1 MRLDPVALRSRF
13 PALDRQQGGRPVV
26 WADGPGG
33 TQVPESVIDAM
44 SGVLHR
50 GASNHGGFFSASAES
65 DSLHENARAA
75 VADLLG
81 SSPTEIAFGQ
91 NMTSITF
98 ALSRAIGK
106 TWSEGDEVVV
116 TRLDHDA
123 NVTPWVL
130 AARDAG
136 ATIRFVDID
145 VETATLDMESLES
158 AVGHKTKLV
167 ALPAAS
173 NAVGSLVDVGRG
185 AAIGHSAGAL
195 IFVDAVHY
203 APHGPVDVRA
213 FDCDFLVAS
222 AYKFFG
228 PHTGMLFGKHELL
241 ERFDAYRLR
250 PAPSE
255 SPGKWETGT
264 QSFESLAG
272 VIAAIDYL
280 ASIGASLTDGG
291 RSIGS
296 RRGDL
301 MTAMAATR
309 QYEQMLSRRF
319 LDGVARIP
327 SVRVY
332 GITKGD
338 PLERTPTFGISVD
351 GVHPDRVAAAFG
363 AEGIFV
369 WSGDYYAVEPI
380 AALGVA
386 DTGGLVRIGFVHY
399 NLPEEVDRV
408 IEALE
413 RIAG

>member
-1 MRLDPVALRSRF
+1 MRLDPFAIRSMF

-33 TQVPESVIDAM
+33 TQVPRTVIEAM
-44 SGVLHR
+44 SGVLTR
-50 GASNHGGFFSASAES
+50 GASNHGGYFSASADS
-65 DSLHENARAA
+65 DEVHEAARAA
-75 VADLLG
+75 VADLFG
-81 SSPTEIAFGQ
+81 SSPDEIAFGQ
-91 NMTSITF
+91 NMTSMTF
-98 ALSRAIGK
+98 ALSRAIGR

-123 NVTPWVL
+123 NVTPWML

-136 ATIRFVDID
+136 ATVRFVDID
-145 VETATLDMESLES
+145 TETATLDLDSLEET
-158 AVGHKTKLV
+158 VGPNTRLV
-167 ALPAAS
+167 AIPAAS
-173 NAVGSLVDVGRG
+173 NAVGSLVDVAR
-185 AAIGHSAGAL
+185 AVEIIHSTDAL
-195 IFVDAVHY
+195 AFVDAVHY
-203 APHGPVDVRA
+203 TPHGPVDVRA

-228 PHTGMLFGKHELL
+228 PHTGALYGKHELL

-255 SPGKWETGT
+255 APGKWETGT

-272 VIAAIDYL
+272 VVAAVDYL
-280 ASIGASLTDGG
+280 GSIGASLAESP
-291 RSIGS
+291 RSTGS
-296 RRGDL
+296 RRADVL
-301 MTAMAATR
+301 AAMAATR
-309 QYEQMLSRRF
+309 QYEQMLSKRF
-319 LDGVARIP
+319 LDGVSRIP
-327 SVRVY
+327 KVRVF

-351 GVHPDRVAAAFG
+351 GLAPDRVASELG

-408 IEALE
+408 IAALE

>member
-1 MRLDPVALRSRF
+1 MRLDPFAIRSQF

-33 TQVPESVIDAM
+33 TQVPHSVIEAM
-44 SGVLHR
+44 SGVLTR
-50 GASNHGGFFSASAES
+50 GASNHGGYFSASVES
-65 DSLHENARAA
+65 DEVHEAARAA
-75 VADLLG
+75 VADLFG
-81 SSPTEIAFGQ
+81 SSPDEIAFGQ
-91 NMTSITF
+91 NMTSMTF
-98 ALSRAIGK
+98 ALSRAIGR

-123 NVTPWVL
+123 NVTPWML

-136 ATIRFVDID
+136 ATVRFVDID
-145 VETATLDMESLES
+145 TETATLDLDSL
-158 AVGHKTKLV
+158 AGTVGPNTRLV
-167 ALPAAS
+167 AIPAAS
-173 NAVGSLVDVGRG
+173 NAVGSLVDVAR
-185 AAIGHSAGAL
+185 AVEIIHSVGAL
-195 IFVDAVHY
+195 AFVDAVHY
-203 APHGPVDVRA
+203 TPHGPVDVRA

-228 PHTGMLFGKHELL
+228 PHTGALYGKHELL

-255 SPGKWETGT
+255 APDKWETGT

-272 VIAAIDYL
+272 VVAAVDYL
-280 ASIGASLTDGG
+280 GSIGASLVENP
-291 RSIGS
+291 RSTGS
-296 RRGDL
+296 RRADL
-301 MTAMAATR
+301 LAAMAATR
-309 QYEQMLSRRF
+309 QYEQMLSKRF
-319 LDGVARIP
+319 LDGVSRIP
-327 SVRVY
+327 KIRVF

-351 GVHPDRVAAAFG
+351 GLAPDRVAAALG

-369 WSGDYYAVEPI
+369 WSGHYYAVEPI

-399 NLPEEVDRV
+399 NLAEEVDRV
-408 IEALE
+408 IASLE